1 MRYIRT
7 IQIPDQFYFE
17 FDAETPEEIDLA
29 FKDHWDIDKQDFINT
44 LSVNDLDIIKT
55 ETEQA
60 FKDRQ
65 KAERAKIFGND

>member
-29 FKDHWDIDKQDFINT
+29 FKDHWDIDKQDFIDS

>member
-17 FDAETPEEIDLA
+17 FDAETPEEIDSA
-29 FKDHWDIDKQDFINT
+29 FKDQWDIDS
-44 LSVNDLDIIKT
+44 LSVSDLDIIKT

-65 KAERAKIFGND
+65 RDERAKIFGND